1 MMGCGA
7 HNVAIARRNAGI
19 AAWRYLYAGDWPN
32 MDIGVRG
39 AWHMAEIAL
48 AFGTTEFMSHIPDTE
63 EEKKLAQEMR
73 LAWTGFAKDPEGALS
88 EMGWPLYEQDG
99 EFVRCHTATSLQ
111 V

>member
-1 MMGCGA
+1 MGCGP
-7 HNVAIARRNAGI
+7 HDVAIARRNAGI
-19 AAWRYLYAGDWPN
+19 PAWRYLYAGDWPN

-63 EEKKLAQEMR
+63 DEKKLGKQMR
-73 LAWTGFAKDPEGALS
+73 LAWTGFAKDPTGGLS
-88 EMGWPLYEQDG
+88 KMGWPIYEQNG
-99 EFVRCHTATSLQ
+99 EFVRQRTVTGMP